1 MIIVLMIVLT
11 VVVVVIVFVTPH
23 TRYML
28 GTYDTVGQSRVPQ
41 SDTPPQLSLPGKLDL
56 ILQLSLKTL
65 RGEKSGCF
73 APRLMRYI
81 VGPSLLPSVIP
92 KAAA

>member
-1 MIIVLMIVLT
+1 MMIVLMIVLT

-41 SDTPPQLSLPGKLDL
+41 SDTIPR
-56 ILQLSLKTL
+56 
-65 RGEKSGCF
+65 RGC
-73 APRLMRYI
+73 
-81 VGPSLLPSVIP
+81 
-92 KAAA
+92 